1 MKTSSKVWIGV
12 GVVALLFVFWV
23 IGGYN
28 SLVSSEAEY
37 QGAWSIVESQYQ
49 RQADLIP
56 NLVSVTASSVK
67 AETTFVKDVVAAR
80 TAWTSASTLAQ
91 KDIAGQQMVQGV
103 SAFVNAVAEQYP
115 QFKANTQYVALTD
128 ELSGTQNR
136 ITTARNE
143 YITAVKSFN
152 VRVKRFPT
160 NVLAGMF
167 GFEVQAYY
175 TSDSGTTTPSL
186 GAGILP

>member
-1 MKTSSKVWIGV
+1 
-12 GVVALLFVFWV
+12 
-23 IGGYN
+23 
-28 SLVSSEAEY
+28 
-37 QGAWSIVESQYQ
+37 VESQYQ

-67 AETTFVKDVVAAR
+67 AETTFVKDVIAAR
-80 TAWTSASTLAQ
+80 TAWASASTLAQ

-103 SAFVNAVAEQYP
+103 SAFVSAVAEQYP
-115 QFKANTQYVALTD
+115 QLQANTQYVALTD

-136 ITTARNE
+136 ITSARNE

-160 NVLAGMF
+160 NLLAGMF
-167 GFEVQAYY
+167 GFEAQAYY

-186 GAGILP
+186 GAGVLP